1 MTRMKPQELVVK
13 VSLWTTF
20 IQNISKFQ
28 PRQTQA
34 KDFMTTFRDRSKI
47 EGKLAIAN
55 ECLTLLSVYGE
66 CLALLRFENV

>member
-1 MTRMKPQELVVK
+1 MTRMKPQELVLK
-13 VSLWTTF
+13 VSLWMTF

-47 EGKLAIAN
+47 EGKLAKSA
-55 ECLTLLSVYGE
+55 
-66 CLALLRFENV
+66 F